1 MNLWSRTNVC
11 GQKISGKPR
20 NLNLWNGTT
29 MIDNCHHLSI
39 SVEVVANIRDETDGM
54 VPKAEVPCVGLGN

>member
-1 MNLWSRTNVC
+1 
-11 GQKISGKPR
+11 
-20 NLNLWNGTT
+20 